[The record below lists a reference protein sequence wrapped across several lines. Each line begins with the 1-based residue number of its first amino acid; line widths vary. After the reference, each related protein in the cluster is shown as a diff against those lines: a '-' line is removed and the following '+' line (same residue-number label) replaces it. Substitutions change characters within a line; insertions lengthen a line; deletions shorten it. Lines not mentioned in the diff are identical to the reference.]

1 MPLSPRREPM
11 QTVPT
16 RHQLR
21 SRWWARA
28 ICRRGSWRPQLL
40 CGLEGMSRIGVVRA
54 VATRLG
60 SSAGREAR
68 PAPSTEINL
77 VSFRF
82 FRCPAK
88 LCDVMTGRLMD
99 HAAVPICTHWRG
111 AAMPAAAR
119 QTGSLRK
126 AQLSS
131 STSSSARRARSP
143 LAAARQAGGTGGR
156 QASPQQCTVS
166 APNRA
171 GSGSQARTSRPPRRA
186 AGDGA
191 PVDAENPLKGTLPYF
206 RAPRKIPAAGG
217 AAAATGCRRPA
228 RPPPAAPR
236 SSSSGSRSAR
246 PPPPLSSSTSG
257 SRSAR
262 PPPAAPSSFTS
273 GSRSARTPPVPSA
286 QRAHL

>member
-1 MPLSPRREPM
+1 MVAGPPSKPPPTAAMQGGWVPLSAGREPV

-40 CGLEGMSRIGVVRA
+40 CGLEGMSRIGIVRA

-126 AQLSS
+126 AQPS
-131 STSSSARRARSP
+131 
-143 LAAARQAGGTGGR
+143 
-156 QASPQQCTVS
+156 
-166 APNRA
+166 
-171 GSGSQARTSRPPRRA
+171 
-186 AGDGA
+186 
-191 PVDAENPLKGTLPYF
+191 
-206 RAPRKIPAAGG
+206 
-217 AAAATGCRRPA
+217 
-228 RPPPAAPR
+228 
-236 SSSSGSRSAR
+236 SSSSGSPQRVHLRQPPSVFTSSSR
-246 PPPPLSSSTSG
+246 PPGRRDWRQTSLAAAMH
-257 SRSAR
+257 SVSA
-262 PPPAAPSSFTS
+262 
-273 GSRSARTPPVPSA
+273 
-286 QRAHL
+286 